1 MPRTPIAAL
10 SIASLC
16 HPRRGLRAGVGPGW
30 VRAVAG
36 VLLTS
41 LLIGCT
47 SAGARQAAP
56 SRQAA
61 RVVVPAPAPRPAPRP
76 APAPA
81 VALHATIED
90 MPVDP
95 AQGASDA
102 EPKVEPVRADGANR
116 PYRLGGRDY
125 QPLTVDLPVTERG
138 VASWYGRQFHG
149 RRTASGEVF
158 DMHAMTAAHPT
169 WPLPSYA
176 LVRNPSNGREV
187 VVRVNDRGPFHR
199 GRIIDL
205 SQLAARKLGL
215 GGVGTVEVRR
225 LTNDEIRTGA
235 WRRPPADAASDQ
247 DPRLA
252 LRRSE
257 AQMAMVAS
265 TDDAADATP
274 PIEAAGVEAT
284 REALSAPAASEVLV
298 EAAPSAAGP
307 ASAAGRRAGDR
318 GQAVHAV
325 RHALAEGNLPVPPS
339 PQGLQVA
346 QALQTSQAAPAVPVA
361 QAAPPSAQASQAAQV
376 VLMAPVPVPVPVP
389 TPTPTPNAS
398 SPLLAAAAAPPSAP
412 TSAAAAVVATP
423 ASAASRLASLPGY
436 WVQLGAFR
444 VRDGA
449 EAFRHRLA
457 QDLQWLAPVL
467 TVLSEADLHR
477 LQAGPYAS
485 HDQAHGVA
493 QRLREALRLVPVVV
507 ERR

>member
-1 MPRTPIAAL
+1 MPRPPIAAL
-10 SIASLC
+10 SIARLC
-16 HPRRGLRAGVGPGW
+16 HPRRGLRAGVGRGC

-41 LLIGCT
+41 LLIGCA
-47 SAGARQAAP
+47 SAGARQPAP
-56 SRQAA
+56 SSRQAA
-61 RVVVPAPAPRPAPRP
+61 RAVAPEPPPRAAPRP

-81 VALHATIED
+81 QAVAPQAPSEVI
-90 MPVDP
+90 PVDP
-95 AQGASDA
+95 AQVVDA

-205 SQLAARKLGL
+205 SQVAARKLGL

-274 PIEAAGVEAT
+274 PIEAAGFEAT
-284 REALSAPAASEVLV
+284 REALSAPAASEALV

-307 ASAAGRRAGDR
+307 ASGAGRRAGDR

-346 QALQTSQAAPAVPVA
+346 QALQTSQAAPAVQVA

-376 VLMAPVPVPVPVP
+376 VLMAPVPVPVP
-389 TPTPTPNAS
+389 TPTPNAS
-398 SPLLAAAAAPPSAP
+398 SPLLAAAAAPPSTP

-423 ASAASRLASLPGY
+423 ASSASRLASLPGY

-477 LQAGPYAS
+477 LQAGPFAS